1 MERYI
6 FPSAKTKM
14 KCHFISPNLDIL
26 LFVMQVYIYSQFLQ
40 LVVRRDISSQLSIRR
55 RKVNND
61 GFEKKFK
68 RNHSGQ
74 SCELSFQRV
83 ILKLLQQQLAIK

>member
-1 MERYI
+1 MSI
-6 FPSAKTKM
+6 LFHQVKGSGLA
-14 KCHFISPNLDIL
+14 IL
-26 LFVMQVYIYSQFLQ
+26 LFVMQVYIHSQFLQ

-61 GFEKKFK
+61 GFEKNLKQ
-68 RNHSGQ
+68 NHFGQ

>member
-1 MERYI
+1 MSFY
-6 FPSAKTKM
+6 FTKS
-14 KCHFISPNLDIL
+14 KAVVWTFYS
-26 LFVMQVYIYSQFLQ
+26 VMQVYIYSQFLQ

-55 RKVNND
+55 RKINND
-61 GFEKKFK
+61 GFEKNLKQ
-68 RNHSGQ
+68 NHSGQ